1 MRGKLS
7 DRTNFKFFGAQSF
20 VLSGSKL
27 IPLLYNGG
35 VLMNYYLRS
44 GLIVAEIVLSE
55 YKMQLVEFGVASR
68 HALGDF
74 FVQFFFVR

>member
-1 MRGKLS
+1 MMSLLWRTPGNGKLVRGKLS

-44 GLIVAEIVLSE
+44 GDRKSVV
-55 YKMQLVEFGVASR
+55 
-68 HALGDF
+68 
-74 FVQFFFVR
+74 